1 LDSVRSTELRSRQLP
16 FDFLSSSRFAFL
28 PTRLAKNK
36 DIWSDVDGEEEV
48 TEDQVSYKQIWDHLT
63 SELLISWRNVWKT
76 VTSHPYIPFATLLCL
91 IALLVVSITT
101 TNQFA
106 KVYRSDRTRKATD
119 LALTT
124 GRWFFEE
131 LNKAIFPLFAMREF
145 VKEMPIFH
153 NLPYLIGQGGEN
165 GSAPYI
171 NATVIKY
178 RNVSGICDNSTIQAE
193 FDRIAKSIKENSK
206 MNGVLVSLNLS
217 PYDVACY
224 FYPLN
229 NTADFTPPLFL
240 DNSGA
245 VGQDLLKDP
254 TRVAI
259 LLKTHASGSFT
270 VAGPM
275 TLAQCSSGCPPAVK
289 TGFIARLPVDMPG
302 YNINA
307 GGVNYSSWG
316 FVAAVINWE
325 KLLNHSDIYH
335 RFEDKGIQ
343 FQLTKTDRILN
354 TSSNQFYEKVGIVL

>member
-1 LDSVRSTELRSRQLP
+1 V
-16 FDFLSSSRFAFL
+16 
-28 PTRLAKNK
+28 K
-36 DIWSDVDGEEEV
+36 
-48 TEDQVSYKQIWDHLT
+48 
-63 SELLISWRNVWKT
+63 
-76 VTSHPYIPFATLLCL
+76 SHPYIPIATLVCL
-91 IALLVVSITT
+91 TALLVVSITT
-101 TNQFA
+101 TNQLA
-106 KVYRSDRTRKATD
+106 KVYRSDKSREATD
-119 LALTT
+119 LALST

-131 LNKAIFPLFAMREF
+131 LNKAIFPLFALREF

-178 RNVSGICDNSTIQAE
+178 RNVSGICYNSTIQTE
-193 FDRIAKSIKENSK
+193 FDRIAKSIKESSNMK
-206 MNGVLVSLNLS
+206 EVLVSLNIS
-217 PYDVACY
+217 PFDVACY

-229 NTADFTPPLFL
+229 NTEDFTPPLYL

-254 TRVAI
+254 TRVSI
-259 LLKTHASGSFT
+259 VLKTHASDSFT

-275 TLAQCSSGCPPAVK
+275 ALAQCSSCPPAVK
-289 TGFIARLPVDMPG
+289 TGFIARLPVNMPG

-325 KLLNHSDIYH
+325 KLLNQSGIYK
-335 RFEDKGIQ
+335 RFEGKGIQ
-343 FQLTKTDRILN
+343 FQLTKTERILN
-354 TSSNQFYEKVGIVL
+354 TSTQHFFEKVGMLSLE